1 MLSLTI
7 GVGCRAAAR
16 AAGLDVDAFDFVEG
30 DRVGTTIVSPGGL
43 RVGMPGDTLSM
54 FELRARVWPS
64 FFHMI
69 TSCIIHT
76 RILLGGFDGEEEK
89 SLRR

>member
-7 GVGCRAAAR
+7 GAGCRAAAR
-16 AAGLDVDAFDFVEG
+16 TAGLDVDAFDFVEG

-43 RVGMPGDTLSM
+43 RVDMPGDTLCM

-64 FFHMI
+64 FFRMI
-69 TSCIIHT
+69 TSFIIHT

>member
-1 MLSLTI
+1 MLSLTT
-7 GVGCRAAAR
+7 GVGCRAAVR
-16 AAGLDVDAFDFVEG
+16 TAGLDVDAFYLVEG
-30 DRVGTTIVSPGGL
+30 DGIGATIVSPGGL

-64 FFHMI
+64 FFRMI
-69 TSCIIHT
+69 TSFIIHT

>member
-1 MLSLTI
+1 MSLTT
-7 GVGCRAAAR
+7 GVGCRAAVR
-16 AAGLDVDAFDFVEG
+16 TAGLDVDAFYLVEG
-30 DRVGTTIVSPGGL
+30 DGIGATIVSPGGL

-64 FFHMI
+64 FFRMI
-69 TSCIIHT
+69 TSFIIHT

>member
-1 MLSLTI
+1 MQGSST
-7 GVGCRAAAR
+7 
-16 AAGLDVDAFDFVEG
+16 AAGLDVDAFYLVEG
-30 DRVGTTIVSPGGL
+30 DGIGATIVSPGGL

-64 FFHMI
+64 FFRMI
-69 TSCIIHT
+69 TSFIIHT

>member
-1 MLSLTI
+1 MPS
-7 GVGCRAAAR
+7 
-16 AAGLDVDAFDFVEG
+16 DA
-30 DRVGTTIVSPGGL
+30 L
-43 RVGMPGDTLSM
+43 RM

-64 FFHMI
+64 FFRMI
-69 TSCIIHT
+69 TSFIIHT